1 MCNVQRVMDCFFTWR
16 ATIATICNDERLEQT
31 GIDSV
36 ALSGRLS
43 DLIPGLKPWAISV
56 GPFHGQRPWVWS
68 PTYSVRTISW
78 PRTTYRFRSPVG
90 NGVIGSTGRFSMRGP
105 ARANRK
111 PPTANRQLYSRSSHS
126 RTEAT
131 VCFNVE
137 VPAVRPIE
145 SKPSNQSACSSSTLS
160 I

>member
-31 GIDSV
+31 GTDSG

-78 PRTTYRFRSPVG
+78 PRTTYRFRSASDQLKTYNVKPITYNFIAVPA
-90 NGVIGSTGRFSMRGP
+90 IPKPSLPSASTSRFRP
-105 ARANRK
+105 K
-111 PPTANRQLYSRSSHS
+111 SHS
-126 RTEAT
+126 
-131 VCFNVE
+131 
-137 VPAVRPIE
+137 
-145 SKPSNQSACSSSTLS
+145 NQH
-160 I
+160 